1 MGYNGRIKSGEQVKM
16 LIDKLLTRKGW
27 RLVSHCLLAAC
38 GIAFLYIIVNGM
50 MTDIDRTASLLS
62 RSILGIEIALS
73 LWLVVLGAMLA
84 RAELTSKD

>member
-1 MGYNGRIKSGEQVKM
+1 
-16 LIDKLLTRKGW
+16 LTRKGW
-27 RLVSHCLLAAC
+27 RLVSYCLLAAC

-50 MTDIDRTASLLS
+50 MTDIDRTGSLLS
-62 RSILGIEIALS
+62 RWILGIEIALS

>member
-1 MGYNGRIKSGEQVKM
+1 MSYNGCSKSGEQVKM

-50 MTDIDRTASLLS
+50 MTDIDRTASHRDS
-62 RSILGIEIALS
+62 PVSVAG
-73 LWLVVLGAMLA
+73 GAWRHA
-84 RAELTSKD
+84 GQG